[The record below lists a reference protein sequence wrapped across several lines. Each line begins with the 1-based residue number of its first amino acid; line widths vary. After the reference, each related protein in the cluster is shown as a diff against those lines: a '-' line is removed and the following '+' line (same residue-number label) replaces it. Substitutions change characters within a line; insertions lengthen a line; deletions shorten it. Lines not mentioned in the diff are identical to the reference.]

1 VSAAHEHAL
10 VASAL
15 AALATAAVF
24 RRSPGAALAVVL
36 AALIASNSSLLWL
49 KSPFLTARWAALLVL
64 AALLLPTLRRASRG
78 ELRALALLAV
88 VPAVGLLSAAWSVDA
103 RLTVERA
110 ATFAALLWVV
120 AAYAMR
126 WRREPDDLAAFVDST
141 AVLAGLVLAA
151 SVVEG
156 LVSSRGMLAH
166 QFRGVFENP
175 NGLGLFLALTYP
187 FAAAALERRGQVA
200 LELAYLGACAAAATE
215 ARARNGLV
223 VLVLTAVGLALA
235 QRRLRWAAGVT
246 VGIAAVVAATLA
258 LGSGTLSSGGT
269 PAAGPAPT
277 APAAPA
283 KPAHPAPAPAPAAPA
298 AGGESRLA
306 RLTGARNEAW
316 SAAVR
321 LLKRKPLLGYGFGTG
336 DRLFAR
342 YRVSFVNFEGADPAD
357 AYLRT
362 ALELGVVGLLVVLP
376 LLGAGVLAV
385 RLLVAGTD
393 PDAVACALVLL
404 GGLAAAVLESIFTTA
419 GAPWAPLLWVS
430 AGACVARARAVV

>member
-1 VSAAHEHAL
+1 VTAAHEHAL

-15 AALATAAVF
+15 AALVTAAVF
-24 RRSPGAALAVVL
+24 RRSPGAALTVVL
-36 AALIASNSSLLWL
+36 AALIASNSSLAWL

-64 AALLLPTLRRASRG
+64 AALLLPTLRRANRD

-88 VPAVGLLSAAWSVDA
+88 VPAVCLLSAAWSVDA
-103 RLTVERA
+103 RLTLERA
-110 ATFAALLWVV
+110 ATFAVLLWV
-120 AAYAMR
+120 AASFALR
-126 WRREPDDLAAFVDST
+126 WRRAPGDLASFVDAT
-141 AVLAGLVLAA
+141 AVLAGVVLAA

-156 LVSSRGMLAH
+156 LVSSRGMLAD

-187 FAAAALERRGQVA
+187 FAAAALERRGHVA
-200 LELAYLGACAAAATE
+200 LELAYLAACAAAATE

-258 LGSGTLSSGGT
+258 LGPGTLNSGN
-269 PAAGPAPT
+269 PAAGPP
-277 APAAPA
+277 PAAPA
-283 KPAHPAPAPAPAAPA
+283 AHAKPAHAPKPAPLPA

-316 SAAVR
+316 SATAR
-321 LLKRKPLLGYGFGTG
+321 LVKRKPLLGYGFGTG

-342 YRVSFVNFEGADPAD
+342 YGVTFVNFEGADPAD
-357 AYLRT
+357 GYLRT

-385 RLLVAGTD
+385 RLLVAERDRDGM
-393 PDAVACALVLL
+393 ACALVLL
-404 GGLAAAVLESIFTTA
+404 AGLAAAVVESILTTA
-419 GAPWAPLLWVS
+419 GAPWAPLLWVC
-430 AGACVARARAVV
+430 AGACVARTRPVGG